1 MKMPRKE
8 EIEELL
14 SKGKISEGVRLKLR
28 EGVLLETY
36 DVEEVS
42 ERCGVETE
50 EVLRWMDGSL
60 KECAGEARAGILR
73 LLLRGESVAIDNRRR
88 FPLVEDCIAD
98 LTKQYN
104 FLDAADSLQRKYV
117 QKLGDMIQEK
127 YRDFS
132 SHL

>member
-1 MKMPRKE
+1 M
-8 EIEELL
+8 
-14 SKGKISEGVRLKLR
+14 R